1 MFEIES
7 RLNTRFPQCK
17 HNSEGETKITK
28 FRMIFQAER
37 DVFIN
42 PGETCLD
49 FNSDE
54 VALKT
59 QDYILINKEFVV

>member
-1 MFEIES
+1 
-7 RLNTRFPQCK
+7 
-17 HNSEGETKITK
+17 
-28 FRMIFQAER
+28 MIFQAER